1 MKSLSC
7 FVRNWPLSVRSPVL
21 FGTQT
26 VMRKSK
32 VAGAVRVIVFTSVYQ
47 ETVDKLLL
55 IGNCL
60 KRFFE

>member
-1 MKSLSC
+1 
-7 FVRNWPLSVRSPVL
+7 
-21 FGTQT
+21 
-26 VMRKSK
+26 MRKSK